1 MPDRD
6 DQLTLASP
14 QDAREIYELQLAAY
28 ATEALLYD
36 TPIPPVTQT
45 CEASAADFPHWHV
58 LKLVADGRIVGSVRG
73 RMENGVCQI
82 GRLMVLPAYRGRG
95 YGTALLDAI
104 EQAFPGGPYELF
116 TGDRSRSNIAM
127 YLRHGY
133 AIIRTDA
140 EAGLVF
146 FRKNGQTRP

>member
-1 MPDRD
+1 MPDHD
-6 DQLTLASP
+6 FQLSLASP

-36 TPIPPVTQT
+36 TSIPPMTQSF
-45 CEASAADFPHWHV
+45 EASAADFPLWRV
-58 LKLVADGRIVGSVRG
+58 LKLVADGRIVGSIRG
-73 RMENGVCQI
+73 QLENGICQI
-82 GRLMVLPAYRGRG
+82 GRLMVLPGYRGRG
-95 YGTALLDAI
+95 FGTALLDAI
-104 EQAFPGGPYELF
+104 EQAFPGVPYELF

-133 AIIRTDA
+133 AILRTDA

-146 FRKNGQTRP
+146 FRKNGQMRP